1 MPRPDS
7 ERRSKWPA
15 VVSGIVFLLPVLYVL
30 SAGPMN
36 WFVITGRVSPETTMK
51 IYAPLVWVAG
61 SRTPPGDALNW
72 YIGLFE
78 PDYSVL

>member
-1 MPRPDS
+1 MPSRSS

-15 VVSGIVFLLPVLYVL
+15 VVWMVLLLPVLYVL

-36 WFVITGRVSPETTMK
+36 WVVITGRVSHETTMK

-61 SRTPPGDALNW
+61 SQTPPGDALNW

-78 PDYSVL
+78 PG